1 MTGKLDDETWAKRLQ
16 DATRDGKLNVSYMDL
31 PTFDAAR
38 VLEIKEKIPNLVELD
53 LRSNDLAELP
63 DELAELKNL
72 RNVKLSYNQFE
83 TIPPVLT
90 KLKRLTSLNM
100 GGCLLRDVDDV
111 VGDLSSRFLRDLD
124 LSGNRVQTVSP
135 AIARHDKLSYL
146 NLENNSIVTLP
157 EEMGEMENL
166 SVLDLSNNRLA
177 ALPETFGGL
186 KGLTRIEVN
195 NNKIEELPPSMGHLT
210 NLKDFD
216 VRYNELREPGRT
228 KALGPLS
235 GLLKFLR
242 DEEQRLIQEE
252 IERLKPVAA
261 RVGKYLEYR
270 TKIEAKGNNEG
281 NGGPGDPQDDRPY
294 LRTGHTL
301 TYGANHLFIFGGALA
316 YHDKRKGNDLFVTN
330 LDRVVWRKTSAY
342 GAGAPRERDGH
353 AAVFDAARRRLL
365 IFGGKSKEKKRLD
378 DLYAYDLD
386 EDRWMPLSP
395 DGRRPDAREGA
406 KMVALDENT
415 AVLFGGKGQGAR
427 FNDVYVLDMS
437 SKDCAWSTP
446 VCAGAIPTPR
456 QDVAL
461 CASDGVVYLHAGRDN
476 FVRDDLYALDLSD
489 RANPAWEELTV
500 SGRRPMPCYGHEL
513 AFVDGKLWTY
523 GGFDELGGQCSK
535 VYRLDFAE
543 NAGGVGLDKTD
554 GEWTEMESELSLNE
568 SRIGVISP
576 DGTLHSLQVGSAD
589 AKVGGGAVNTPEEMY
604 WDVYKVGDVLDLD
617 ERELRP
623 EDLVPVNGKKLR
635 VEHTTTSKGKE
646 YLPRVRARLVAN
658 TRLEDDMLKYVDE
671 FRAKFAEFYPD
682 RRPLLLDPLNECGVR
697 KFVCTT
703 VRPSKLEHTS
713 LYDLRPCCE
722 FVANYLEY
730 EQLESPL
737 LFPSALPSPYTVMEW
752 QAGDCFDLSVAL
764 CSLLV
769 GVGYDA
775 YVCVGYAPKRVTTN
789 DQTEQECPVL
799 EREAAQRA
807 REEEARANAP
817 APEVKQ
823 SKYKVKQLIDL
834 TSKLEL
840 EDAAYAREEARAAK
854 EAMKARKRFEKE
866 ERRKRAEAEAAAA
879 DAVERASAASQP
891 GSPGRAKL
899 AETAEGGDAGE
910 NAAAEGDGD
919 AASPAGDGEEAAAAD
934 GEEAAAADGEAGGED
949 LSAEA
954 AEDPPVVPEPGPEET
969 EELLPAETA
978 AEPAPLDLGA
988 AAPEAEAD
996 PAAEEARL
1004 DKKYEGKRVHA
1015 WVLVRA
1021 GKREVDETVFI
1032 EPTTARRYP
1041 VDASP
1046 YQGLECVWNHVNY
1059 WVNSQSGTWLGAPGE
1074 AVRGIDFDLD
1084 DPAKWEACLEVEKI
1098 EIPVVEEAEEDELDL
1113 QEEEEGEGEETPA
1126 GPEPEARSDAE
1137 DAEDAETEADPET
1150 DSRSDAEADSSARSD
1165 AEAVPVERSA
1175 AENPGGPAEDEPST
1189 ASEPP
1194 PEPENEYL
1202 DHDPYRVVVERPP
1215 SWVPKLK
1222 LSQEQ
1227 FDTMCPRGHKTT
1239 KYKKC
1244 VHELFAV
1251 FGPCMR
1257 WDGMVE
1263 RLCIFEDEACVTLL
1277 EERQTFA
1284 RRKDRLRE
1292 RVSFF
1297 GGEGATRVERF
1308 EPGAAFGVRETT
1320 LVPDRDRRTT
1330 FFPGGR
1336 QDGLLTR
1343 HEEFGRKMT
1352 ETFADRDDFL
1362 VYRATTYDEQ
1372 ETALRAAEAEAHAQ
1386 ALAAAE
1392 AAAGKRRKKKK
1403 KVEPPPPVIA
1413 KISQKFSL
1421 PDVEALRKARL
1432 ANDPDG
1438 PEVAPAHDRV
1448 EKRVFDLKN
1457 GAIRVEYHR
1466 GVGRV
1471 TANAQTF
1478 FKDGS
1483 PPVMTQVDP
1492 TVPHPSDVEVAERM
1506 HAQRL
1511 AEKACAAD
1519 LRDAEAECDDF
1530 VKNRAK
1536 EEANIELLAPYYDAM
1551 RVKQE
1556 DDDEEEVEVK
1566 KTLDYLS
1573 PYMPPLL
1580 AGESMSAKEAAATR
1594 EKCLAATRA
1603 QLDARRA
1610 IIGRREDEENAAAAK
1625 RRSAY
1630 ERDVD
1635 LLTKKEVDAYHK
1647 ANEDMAFL
1655 MKILD
1660 QRRSRH
1666 DAHAASA
1673 LEALERKMRA
1683 DPRMAA
1689 LFETEQ

>member
-330 LDRVVWRKTSAY
+330 LDRGVAQDGAY

-365 IFGGKSKEKKRLD
+365 IFGGKSKEKRLD

-500 SGRRPMPCYGHEL
+500 SGRRPMPCYGHEI

-737 LFPSALPSPYTVMEW
+737 LFPSAVPSPYTVMEW
-752 QAGDCFDLSVAL
+752 QAGDCFDLSIAL

-879 DAVERASAASQP
+879 DARERAVAS
-891 GSPGRAKL
+891 
-899 AETAEGGDAGE
+899 AGE
-910 NAAAEGDGD
+910 PGKGEARGDG
-919 AASPAGDGEEAAAAD
+919 
-934 GEEAAAADGEAGGED
+934 
-949 LSAEA
+949 
-954 AEDPPVVPEPGPEET
+954 
-969 EELLPAETA
+969 
-978 AEPAPLDLGA
+978 
-988 AAPEAEAD
+988 
-996 PAAEEARL
+996 
-1004 DKKYEGKRVHA
+1004 
-1015 WVLVRA
+1015 
-1021 GKREVDETVFI
+1021 
-1032 EPTTARRYP
+1032 
-1041 VDASP
+1041 
-1046 YQGLECVWNHVNY
+1046 
-1059 WVNSQSGTWLGAPGE
+1059 
-1074 AVRGIDFDLD
+1074 
-1084 DPAKWEACLEVEKI
+1084 
-1098 EIPVVEEAEEDELDL
+1098 
-1113 QEEEEGEGEETPA
+1113 
-1126 GPEPEARSDAE
+1126 
-1137 DAEDAETEADPET
+1137 
-1150 DSRSDAEADSSARSD
+1150 
-1165 AEAVPVERSA
+1165 
-1175 AENPGGPAEDEPST
+1175 
-1189 ASEPP
+1189 
-1194 PEPENEYL
+1194 
-1202 DHDPYRVVVERPP
+1202 
-1215 SWVPKLK
+1215 
-1222 LSQEQ
+1222 
-1227 FDTMCPRGHKTT
+1227 
-1239 KYKKC
+1239 
-1244 VHELFAV
+1244 
-1251 FGPCMR
+1251 
-1257 WDGMVE
+1257 
-1263 RLCIFEDEACVTLL
+1263 
-1277 EERQTFA
+1277 
-1284 RRKDRLRE
+1284 
-1292 RVSFF
+1292 
-1297 GGEGATRVERF
+1297 
-1308 EPGAAFGVRETT
+1308 
-1320 LVPDRDRRTT
+1320 
-1330 FFPGGR
+1330 
-1336 QDGLLTR
+1336 
-1343 HEEFGRKMT
+1343 
-1352 ETFADRDDFL
+1352 
-1362 VYRATTYDEQ
+1362 
-1372 ETALRAAEAEAHAQ
+1372 
-1386 ALAAAE
+1386 
-1392 AAAGKRRKKKK
+1392 
-1403 KVEPPPPVIA
+1403 
-1413 KISQKFSL
+1413 
-1421 PDVEALRKARL
+1421 
-1432 ANDPDG
+1432 
-1438 PEVAPAHDRV
+1438 
-1448 EKRVFDLKN
+1448 
-1457 GAIRVEYHR
+1457 
-1466 GVGRV
+1466 
-1471 TANAQTF
+1471 
-1478 FKDGS
+1478 
-1483 PPVMTQVDP
+1483 
-1492 TVPHPSDVEVAERM
+1492 
-1506 HAQRL
+1506 
-1511 AEKACAAD
+1511 
-1519 LRDAEAECDDF
+1519 
-1530 VKNRAK
+1530 
-1536 EEANIELLAPYYDAM
+1536 
-1551 RVKQE
+1551 
-1556 DDDEEEVEVK
+1556 
-1566 KTLDYLS
+1566 
-1573 PYMPPLL
+1573 
-1580 AGESMSAKEAAATR
+1580 
-1594 EKCLAATRA
+1594 
-1603 QLDARRA
+1603 
-1610 IIGRREDEENAAAAK
+1610 
-1625 RRSAY
+1625 
-1630 ERDVD
+1630 
-1635 LLTKKEVDAYHK
+1635 
-1647 ANEDMAFL
+1647 
-1655 MKILD
+1655 
-1660 QRRSRH
+1660 
-1666 DAHAASA
+1666 
-1673 LEALERKMRA
+1673 
-1683 DPRMAA
+1683 
-1689 LFETEQ
+1689 

>member
-1 MTGKLDDETWAKRLQ
+1 MTGKLDDETWAKRLD
-16 DATRDGKLNVSYMDL
+16 DAARDGKLNVSYMDL
-31 PTFDAAR
+31 STFDEAR

-63 DELAELKNL
+63 DGLAELKNL
-72 RNVKLSYNQFE
+72 RNVKLSYNKFE
-83 TIPPVLT
+83 IIPPVLT

-124 LSGNRVQTVSP
+124 LSGNRVRAVSP

-146 NLENNSIVTLP
+146 NLENNSIARLP
-157 EEMGEMENL
+157 EEMGKMENL
-166 SVLDLSNNRLA
+166 SVLDLSNNQLV

-195 NNKIEELPPSMGHLT
+195 NNRIEELPPSMGHLT

-228 KALGPLS
+228 KALGSLS

-252 IERLKPVAA
+252 IERLKPVATT
-261 RVGKYLEYR
+261 VGKYLEYR
-270 TKIEAKGNNEG
+270 MKIEAKGNNEG
-281 NGGPGDPQDDRPY
+281 NGGPGDPMDDRPY
-294 LRTGHTL
+294 VRVGHTL
-301 TYGANHLFIFGGALA
+301 THGANHLFIFGGALA
-316 YHDKRKGNDLFVTN
+316 YHDKRKGNDLFVTH

-353 AAVFDAARRRLL
+353 AAVFDASRRRLL
-365 IFGGKSKEKKRLD
+365 IFGGKSKENKRLD
-378 DLYAYDLD
+378 DLCAYDLD
-386 EDRWMPLSP
+386 EDRWTLLSP

-427 FNDVYVLDMS
+427 FNDVHVLDMS
-437 SKDCAWSTP
+437 TNDCAWSTP
-446 VCAGAIPTPR
+446 MCAGAIPTPR

-461 CASDGVVYLHAGRDN
+461 CANDGVVYLHAGRDT
-476 FVRDDLYALDLSD
+476 FVREDLYALDLSD
-489 RANPAWEELTV
+489 HANPTWKELAV

-535 VYRLDFAE
+535 VYRLDFAG

-554 GEWTEMESELSLNE
+554 GEWMEMNSELSLNE
-568 SRIGVISP
+568 SRVGVISP
-576 DGTLHSLQVGSAD
+576 DGTIHSLQVGSAD
-589 AKVGGGAVNTPEEMY
+589 PEVGGGTVSAPEEMY

-635 VEHTTTSKGKE
+635 VEHATTSKGKE
-646 YLPRVRARLVAN
+646 YPPRVRAGLMTN
-658 TRLEDDMLKYVDE
+658 TRLEENMLACVDE
-671 FRAKFAEFYPD
+671 FRAKFAELHPE
-682 RRPLLLDPLNECGVR
+682 RRPLLLDPRNECGVR

-703 VRPSKLEHTS
+703 LRPSKLEHAS

-737 LFPSALPSPYTVMEW
+737 LFPSAIVSPYTVMEW
-752 QAGDCFDLSVAL
+752 QAGDCFDLAVAL
-764 CSLLV
+764 CSLLT

-807 REEEARANAP
+807 REEEARANAST
-817 APEVKQ
+817 PEEKE
-823 SKYKVKQLIDL
+823 SKYKVKRFIDS

-840 EDAAYAREEARAAK
+840 EDAAYARKEARAAK
-854 EAMKARKRFEKE
+854 AATKARKRFEKE
-866 ERRKRAEAEAAAA
+866 ERRKRAKAEAAAA
-879 DAVERASAASQP
+879 DARKRAVASAASAAASQP
-891 GSPGRAKL
+891 GGAGREKL
-899 AETAEGGDAGE
+899 AEVADGGDAAE
-910 NAAAEGDGD
+910 SAAAEGCGD
-919 AASPAGDGEEAAAAD
+919 AAAPFGDGKAAAAAD
-934 GEEAAAADGEAGGED
+934 GETGGGAE
-949 LSAEA
+949 AEA
-954 AEDPPVVPEPGPEET
+954 AEDHPAVPDPGPEET
-969 EELLPAETA
+969 EVVAAETA
-978 AEPAPLDLGA
+978 AETLDFGV

-1021 GKREVDETVFI
+1021 GEREVDETVFV
-1032 EPTTARRYP
+1032 EPTTARLYP

-1059 WVNSQSGTWLGAPGE
+1059 WVNAQSGTWLGAPGE
-1074 AVRGIDFDLD
+1074 SVRGINFDLD
-1084 DPAKWEACLEVEKI
+1084 DPAKWKACLEAEKI
-1098 EIPVVEEAEEDELDL
+1098 EIPVIDAVEDEVDL
-1113 QEEEEGEGEETPA
+1113 EEEKAEVPA
-1126 GPEPEARSDAE
+1126 TQEPEERSDGE
-1137 DAEDAETEADPET
+1137 DADVEMDAEPEE
-1150 DSRSDAEADSSARSD
+1150 DSRSDAEAESSASL
-1165 AEAVPVERSA
+1165 
-1175 AENPGGPAEDEPST
+1175 PATADEPST
-1189 ASEPP
+1189 V
-1194 PEPENEYL
+1194 PERPTDPTDPVDAYL
-1202 DHDPYRVVVERPP
+1202 DRDPDHVVVERPP
-1215 SWVPKLK
+1215 SWVPGLK
-1222 LSQEQ
+1222 ISQEA
-1227 FDTMCPRGHKTT
+1227 FDTKCPRGHKTV

-1244 VHELFAV
+1244 AHETFAV

-1263 RLCIFEDEACVTLL
+1263 RLCIFQDDACTTLL

-1292 RVSFF
+1292 RVSCF
-1297 GGEGATRVERF
+1297 GAARATRVERF
-1308 EPGAAFGVRETT
+1308 EPGAAFGARETT
-1320 LVPDRDRRTT
+1320 LAPDGHRRTE
-1330 FFPGGR
+1330 FYPGGR
-1336 QDGLLTR
+1336 RDGLRTR

-1352 ETFADRDDFL
+1352 ETFAGRDDCL
-1362 VYRATTYDEQ
+1362 VYRAVTYDEE
-1372 ETALRAAEAEAHAQ
+1372 ETALRAAEAKARAR

-1392 AAAGKRRKKKK
+1392 AATGMRPKKKK
-1403 KVEPPPPVIA
+1403 QVEAPPPVIA
-1413 KISQKFSL
+1413 KISQRLEL
-1421 PDVEALRKARL
+1421 PDIEALRKARL
-1432 ANDPDG
+1432 ADDPDG
-1438 PEVAPAHDRV
+1438 PEVVPAHDRV

-1457 GAIRVEYHR
+1457 GFIRVEYHP
-1466 GVGRV
+1466 GLGRV
-1471 TANAQTF
+1471 TSNARTF

-1483 PPVMTQVDP
+1483 PSVLTQVDP
-1492 TVPHPSDVEVAERM
+1492 TVPPPSDAELTELM
-1506 HAQRL
+1506 HAHCL
-1511 AEKACAAD
+1511 AEKACLAD
-1519 LRDAEAECDDF
+1519 LRDAEAECNDF
-1530 VKNRAK
+1530 VANRAK
-1536 EEANIELLAPYYDAM
+1536 EEANIELLAPYYDAL
-1551 RVKQE
+1551 RVKRV

-1566 KTLDYLS
+1566 KTMDYLS
-1573 PYMPPLL
+1573 PYMPPLP
-1580 AGESMSAKEAAATR
+1580 AGESMSAEASAATR
-1594 EKCLAATRA
+1594 EKCLAAMRA

-1610 IIGRREDEENAAAAK
+1610 IIDRREDEEKAAAAK
-1625 RRSAY
+1625 RHSVY
-1630 ERDVD
+1630 ERSVD

-1647 ANEDMAFL
+1647 ANQDTAFL
-1655 MKILD
+1655 VKILG

-1666 DAHAASA
+1666 DAHAAAA
-1673 LEALERKMRA
+1673 LEALEKKMRA
-1683 DPRMAA
+1683 DLRMAA
-1689 LFETEQ
+1689 LFGTEQ

>member
-1 MTGKLDDETWAKRLQ
+1 MTGKLDDETWAKRLEG
-16 DATRDGKLNVSYMDL
+16 AARDGKLNVSYMDL

-72 RNVKLSYNQFE
+72 RNVKLTYNKFE
-83 TIPPVLT
+83 SIPPVLT

-146 NLENNSIVTLP
+146 NLENNSIVNLP

-166 SVLDLSNNRLA
+166 SVLDLSNNQLV

-195 NNKIEELPPSMGHLT
+195 NNRIEELPPSMGHLT

-228 KALGPLS
+228 KALGSLS

-252 IERLKPVAA
+252 IERLKPVATA
-261 RVGKYLEYR
+261 VGKYLEYR

-281 NGGPGDPQDDRPY
+281 NGGPGDPMDDRPY

-301 TYGANHLFIFGGALA
+301 THGANHLFIFGGALA

-353 AAVFDAARRRLL
+353 AAVFDAIRRRLL

-378 DLYAYDLD
+378 DLYAYYLD
-386 EDRWMPLSP
+386 EDRWTPLSP

-437 SKDCAWSTP
+437 TKDCAWSTP
-446 VCAGAIPTPR
+446 VCSGAIPTPR

-489 RANPAWEELTV
+489 RANPAWEELAV

-535 VYRLDFAE
+535 VYRLDFTE
-543 NAGGVGLDKTD
+543 NVSKRGVGLDKTD
-554 GEWTEMESELSLNE
+554 GAWTEMESELSLNE
-568 SRIGVISP
+568 SRVGVISP
-576 DGTLHSLQVGSAD
+576 DGTLHTLQVGSAD
-589 AKVGGGAVNTPEEMY
+589 AKVGAGAVSTPEEMY

-623 EDLVPVNGKKLR
+623 EDLIPVNGKKLR

-646 YLPRVRARLVAN
+646 YPPRVRAGLMTN
-658 TRLEDDMLKYVDE
+658 TRSEEKMLAYVDE

-682 RRPLLLDPLNECGVR
+682 RRPLLLDPPNECGVR

-737 LFPSALPSPYTVMEW
+737 LFPSAVPSPYTVMEW
-752 QAGDCFDLSVAL
+752 QAGDCFDLAVAL
-764 CSLLV
+764 CSLLA

-799 EREAAQRA
+799 EREAARRA
-807 REEEARANAP
+807 REAEARANAP
-817 APEVKQ
+817 APEAKQ
-823 SKYKVKQLIDL
+823 SKYKVKRLIDL

-840 EDAAYAREEARAAK
+840 EDAATAREEARAAK
-854 EAMKARKRFEKE
+854 EATKARKRFEKE

-879 DAVERASAASQP
+879 DAMERASAAAAPAAASAAASQP
-891 GSPGRAKL
+891 GSPGREKL
-899 AETAEGGDAGE
+899 AEAAEGGDAGE
-910 NAAAEGDGD
+910 SAAAEGEGD
-919 AASPAGDGEEAAAAD
+919 AAAPAGDGD
-934 GEEAAAADGEAGGED
+934 EAAAADGEASGETE
-949 LSAEA
+949 AEA
-954 AEDPPVVPEPGPEET
+954 AEDPSAVPEPGPEET
-969 EELLPAETA
+969 ADATAETA
-978 AEPAPLDLGA
+978 AETLDLGA

-1059 WVNSQSGTWLGAPGE
+1059 WVNAQSGTWLGAPGE
-1074 AVRGIDFDLD
+1074 SARGIDFDLD

-1098 EIPVVEEAEEDELDL
+1098 EIPVTEEAEDEVDV
-1113 QEEEEGEGEETPA
+1113 EEEEEEEEVPA
-1126 GPEPEARSDAE
+1126 EPEARSDE
-1137 DAEDAETEADPET
+1137 DAAAETDAEPEE
-1150 DSRSDAEADSSARSD
+1150 DSRSDAEAASSASLSASAD
-1165 AEAVPVERSA
+1165 ETTSAEVPVEA
-1175 AENPGGPAEDEPST
+1175 DDEPST
-1189 ASEPP
+1189 APEPP

-1202 DHDPYRVVVERPP
+1202 DHDPYRVAVERPP

-1222 LSQEQ
+1222 ISQEA
-1227 FDTMCPRGHKTT
+1227 FDTRCPRGHKTV

-1244 VHELFAV
+1244 VHEMFAV

-1263 RLCIFEDEACVTLL
+1263 RLCVFEDEACVTLL

-1292 RVSFF
+1292 RLSFH
-1297 GGEGATRVERF
+1297 GPDGAARVERF
-1308 EPGAAFGVRETT
+1308 EPGAAFGARETT
-1320 LVPDRDRRTT
+1320 LAPDRDRRTE
-1330 FFPGGR
+1330 FYPGGR
-1336 QDGLLTR
+1336 QDGLRVR

-1352 ETFADRDDFL
+1352 ETFAGRDDCL
-1362 VYRATTYDEQ
+1362 VYRAVTYDEE

-1392 AAAGKRRKKKK
+1392 AAAGKRRVKKK

-1413 KISQKFSL
+1413 KISTRFEL
-1421 PDVEALRKARL
+1421 PDVEALRRARL
-1432 ANDPDG
+1432 ADDPDG

-1457 GAIRVEYHR
+1457 GVIRVEYHR
-1466 GVGRV
+1466 GLGRV
-1471 TANAQTF
+1471 TANARTF

-1483 PPVMTQVDP
+1483 PPILTRVDP
-1492 TVPHPSDVEVAERM
+1492 TAPPLTDVEVAEEM

-1511 AEKACAAD
+1511 AEKACVAD
-1519 LRDAEAECDDF
+1519 LRDAEAERDDF

-1536 EEANIELLAPYYDAM
+1536 EEANVELLAPYYDAM
-1551 RVKQE
+1551 RVKRE
-1556 DDDEEEVEVK
+1556 DDDEEEVEVR

-1580 AGESMSAKEAAATR
+1580 AGETMSAEEAAATR

-1610 IIGRREDEENAAAAK
+1610 IVDRREGEEKAAAAK
-1625 RRSAY
+1625 RRSVYA
-1630 ERDVD
+1630 RDAD
-1635 LLTKKEVDAYHK
+1635 LLTKKEVEAYHK
-1647 ANEDMAFL
+1647 ANEDTAFL
-1655 MKILD
+1655 VKILD
-1660 QRRSRH
+1660 RRRSRH
-1666 DAHAASA
+1666 DAHAAAA
-1673 LEALERKMRA
+1673 LEALEKKMRA

-1689 LFETEQ
+1689 LFGTER